1 MKTQLATPFKLDLT
15 PVLLNIGRGDL
26 FGEDSFFFSR
36 PCTYNLTVASA
47 SAVILSL
54 SKEDFHRAYPK
65 LLRHEP
71 LKHFFEARKTL
82 SANLEAKSIPISLE
96 TQAVMSSD
104 YERAVMN
111 SQNEK

>member
-1 MKTQLATPFKLDLT
+1 LKTQLAPPFKLDLN

-36 PCTYNLTVASA
+36 SCTYTLTVASA

-65 LLRHEP
+65 LFRHEP
-71 LKHFFEARKTL
+71 LKYFFDARKTL
-82 SANLEAKSIPISLE
+82 SADLEANSIPINL
-96 TQAVMSSD
+96 
-104 YERAVMN
+104 
-111 SQNEK
+111 